1 MTPFPAMNRWSVA
14 LGLAFAA
21 ALFAAAIGRLGLAQ
35 TLELKTYDA
44 RMRAVATGQ
53 GAASQVA
60 MVLID
65 DHSIRQLEPLV
76 GRWPWPRMVHA
87 VLVNFLA
94 RGPAKLVVYDVLF
107 SESDKGT
114 TDIGGTVW
122 TGAESDQALVDA
134 VQAAGNVILVAEAS
148 SEATVEAN
156 AAAHPS
162 LEAVP
167 ALAVR
172 WPLQG
177 FAEKRPL
184 LVPPFPALAQAAR
197 GIGHA
202 RVAYDLDGPWRR
214 YIPFVEV
221 AGRIVPSLPMAA
233 ALTAMGLAPEQVSG
247 SRASLRLGA
256 TRVPWI
262 EQVVPDYYGP
272 DQTVWRPLVPFR
284 GPTMRADNTPTFASY
299 SFQDIFLAEQQL
311 LAGETPHIDPAVF
324 KDQIVVVGVTAQ
336 GLMDLFMTPFG
347 EGRMPGAEV
356 HANVIDGLLSGRAV
370 APAAPWQRIAVTLT
384 PALAIA
390 AVGALAAPWVTA
402 AAAAAVAAG
411 VVWYATRALGQGVW
425 LPLVVPVTACLLTFL
440 GDLAWM
446 YFVEG
451 REKRR
456 VKRLF
461 SRYVSKDVYQQ
472 LLANPADAVL
482 GGERREMTVL
492 FSDMRGFTTLSESGE
507 AEDLV
512 RQLNQY
518 FTRMVGVVFANRGT
532 IDKFVGDMVM
542 ALYGAPLDDP
552 DHADH
557 AVQTALDMVREL
569 RQLNRVWAVEG
580 RTALD
585 IGIGIST
592 GEMIAGNIGSDTIMS
607 YTVIGDNVNL
617 GARLESLNKD
627 FGTRILISE
636 ATRRQ
641 LKGSYDI
648 RPLGD
653 VMVKGKSKAVPV
665 FEVRADGQHEQH
677 GQDEVSA

>member
-1 MTPFPAMNRWSVA
+1 MTRWAVA
-14 LGLAFAA
+14 LGFALTA
-21 ALFAAAIGRLGLAQ
+21 ALLASALGRIGLVQ

-44 RMRAVATGQ
+44 RIRAVATGQ
-53 GAASQVA
+53 GPPAPIV

-87 VLVNFLA
+87 VLVNFLSRA
-94 RGPAKLVVYDVLF
+94 PAKLVVYDVLF
-107 SESDKGT
+107 SEGDRST

-122 TGAESDQALVDA
+122 TGAESDQALVEA
-134 VQAAGNVILVAEAS
+134 VAAAGNVILVAEAS
-148 SEATVEAN
+148 SENTVLTNAEAR
-156 AAAHPS
+156 PS
-162 LEAVP
+162 LDGID
-167 ALAVR
+167 ALAGR
-172 WPLQG
+172 WPLQA
-177 FAEKRPL
+177 FAERRPL
-184 LVPPFPALAQAAR
+184 LVPPFPALARAAR

-214 YIPFVEV
+214 YVPFVAV
-221 AGRIVPSLPMAA
+221 DDRIVPALPVAA
-233 ALTAMGLAPEQVSG
+233 ALSILGTPPERVSA
-247 SRASLRLGA
+247 SRAALRLGDA
-256 TRVPWI
+256 RVPWI
-262 EQVVPDYYGP
+262 EQVVPDYHGP
-272 DQTVWRPLVPFR
+272 VQSVWRPLVPFR
-284 GPTMRADNTPTFASY
+284 GPTMRADHTPTFTSY

-311 LAGETPHIDPAVF
+311 LAGETPHLAPAVF
-324 KDQIVVVGVTAQ
+324 TDRIVVVGVTAQ
-336 GLMDLFMTPFG
+336 GLTDLFTTPFG

-356 HANVIDGLLSGRAV
+356 HANVIDGLLAGRSI
-370 APAAPWQRIAVTLT
+370 APAAPWQRAAVTLA
-384 PALAIA
+384 PALAVT
-390 AVGALAAPWVTA
+390 AVGALAAPWATA
-402 AAAAAVAAG
+402 LGALLAAAAVA
-411 VVWYATRALGQGVW
+411 WYATRALAAGVW
-425 LPLVVPVTACLLTFL
+425 LPLVVPVVACLLAFL
-440 GDLAWM
+440 SDLAWM

-461 SRYVSKDVYQQ
+461 SRYVSRDVYQQ
-472 LLANPADAVL
+472 LLASPADAVL
-482 GGERREMTVL
+482 GGQRREMSVL
-492 FSDMRGFTTLSESGE
+492 FSDMRGFTTLSERGE

-518 FTRMVGVVFANRGT
+518 FTRMVDVVFRHRGT
-532 IDKFVGDMVM
+532 VDKFVGDMVM

-557 AVQTALDMVREL
+557 AVQSALDMVREL
-569 RQLNRVWAVEG
+569 QHLNRLWAVEG
-580 RTALD
+580 RTELD
-585 IGIGIST
+585 IGIGINT

-636 ATRRQ
+636 ATRQQ

-653 VMVKGKSKAVPV
+653 VTVKGKTRSVQV
-665 FEVRADGQHEQH
+665 FEVRTDGQN
-677 GQDEVSA
+677 GVSA

>member
-1 MTPFPAMNRWSVA
+1 MNRWLVA
-14 LGLAFAA
+14 LGFALTA
-21 ALFAAAIGRLGLAQ
+21 ALLAGAIGRIGLAQ

-53 GAASQVA
+53 GTPPQVA

-94 RGPAKLVVYDVLF
+94 RGPAKLIVYDVLF
-107 SESDKGT
+107 AEGDKST

-134 VQAAGNVILVAEAS
+134 VTAAGNVIMVAEAS
-148 SEATVEAN
+148 SEATVVAN
-156 AAAHPS
+156 AGLRPALDGIPS
-162 LEAVP
+162 LS
-167 ALAVR
+167 VR

-214 YIPFVEV
+214 HIPFVEV
-221 AGRIVPSLPMAA
+221 EGRIVASLPMAA
-233 ALTAMGLAPEQVSG
+233 ALTAAGLVPEQVSA
-247 SRASLRLGA
+247 SRAALHLGA
-256 TRVPWI
+256 ASVPWI

-272 DQTVWRPLVPFR
+272 AQTVWRPLVPFR
-284 GPTMRADNTPTFASY
+284 GPTMRADHTPTFPSY

-311 LAGETPHIDPAVF
+311 LAGETPHLDPALF

-336 GLMDLFMTPFG
+336 GLMDLFTTPFG

-356 HANVIDGLLSGRAV
+356 HANVIDGVLSGRSV
-370 APAAPWQRIAVTLT
+370 APAAPWQRTAITLT

-390 AVGALAAPWVTA
+390 AVGALGAPWMT
-402 AAAAAVAAG
+402 AAAAVAAAAG
-411 VVWYATRALGQGVW
+411 VMWYATRALGHGVW
-425 LPLVVPVTACLLTFL
+425 LPLVVPVTACLVTFL
-440 GDLAWM
+440 ADLAWM

-461 SRYVSKDVYQQ
+461 SRYVSRDVYQQ
-472 LLANPADAVL
+472 LLASPAEAVL
-482 GGERREMTVL
+482 GGQRREMTVL

-518 FTRMVGVVFANRGT
+518 FTRMVEVVFANRGT

-569 RQLNRVWAVEG
+569 RQLNRLWAVEG
-580 RTALD
+580 RTELD
-585 IGIGIST
+585 IGIGINT

-641 LKGSYDI
+641 LKGAYDL
-648 RPLGD
+648 RPLGE
-653 VMVKGKSKAVPV
+653 VMVKGKTRAVQV
-665 FEVRADGQHEQH
+665 FEVGTDEQN
-677 GQDEVSA
+677 EVSA

>member
-1 MTPFPAMNRWSVA
+1 MNRWLVA
-14 LGLAFAA
+14 LGFALAA
-21 ALFAAAIGRLGLAQ
+21 ALLAGALGRIGLAQ

-53 GAASQVA
+53 GAPSQVV

-76 GRWPWPRMVHA
+76 GRWPWPRMAHA

-107 SESDKGT
+107 AEGDKST
-114 TDIGGTVW
+114 TDIGGATW

-134 VQAAGNVILVAEAS
+134 VRAAGNVIMVAEAS
-148 SEATVEAN
+148 SEATVVAN
-156 AAAHPS
+156 AEARPTLDGIPS
-162 LEAVP
+162 LSA
-167 ALAVR
+167 R
-172 WPLQG
+172 WPLPG

-184 LVPPFPALAQAAR
+184 LVPPFAALAQAAR

-214 YIPFVEV
+214 HIPFVEV
-221 AGRIVPSLPMAA
+221 EGRIVPSLPMAA
-233 ALTAMGLAPEQVSG
+233 ALTATGLLPEQVSA
-247 SRASLRLGA
+247 SRAGLLLGSV
-256 TRVPWI
+256 RVPWV

-272 DQTVWRPLVPFR
+272 AQTVWRPLVPFR
-284 GPTMRADNTPTFASY
+284 GPTMRADNTPTFPSY

-311 LAGETPHIDPAVF
+311 LAGETPHLDPAQF

-336 GLMDLFMTPFG
+336 GLMDLFTTPFG

-356 HANVIDGLLSGRAV
+356 HANVIDGVLSGRSV
-370 APAAPWQRIAVTLT
+370 APAAPWQRTAITLA
-384 PALAIA
+384 PALTIA
-390 AVGALAAPWVTA
+390 AVGALGAPWLT
-402 AAAAAVAAG
+402 AAAAVAAGAG
-411 VVWYATRALGQGVW
+411 VVWYATRAMGHGVW
-425 LPLVVPVTACLLTFL
+425 LPLVVPIAACLLTFL
-440 GDLAWM
+440 VDLGWM

-472 LLANPADAVL
+472 LLASPAEAVL
-482 GGERREMTVL
+482 GGQRREMTVL

-518 FTRMVGVVFANRGT
+518 FTRMVDVVFANRGT

-569 RQLNRVWAVEG
+569 RQLNRLWAVEG
-580 RTALD
+580 RAALD
-585 IGIGIST
+585 IGIGINT

-641 LKGSYDI
+641 LKGTYDL
-648 RPLGD
+648 RPLGE
-653 VMVKGKSKAVPV
+653 VMVKGKTRAVQV
-665 FEVRADGQHEQH
+665 FAVGTDEQN
-677 GQDEVSA
+677 EVSA

>member
-1 MTPFPAMNRWSVA
+1 MNRWLAA
-14 LGLAFAA
+14 LGFALTA
-21 ALFAAAIGRLGLAQ
+21 ALLASAIGQVSLAR

-44 RMRAVATGQ
+44 RMRAVATGG
-53 GAASQVA
+53 GAAPPVA

-65 DHSIRQLEPLV
+65 DHSIRQLEPLA

-94 RGPAKLVVYDVLF
+94 RGQARLVVYDVLF
-107 SESDKGT
+107 AEADKAT
-114 TDIGGTVW
+114 TDIGGTAW

-134 VQAAGNVILVAEAS
+134 VTAAGNVILVAEAS
-148 SEATVEAN
+148 SEVTVEAN
-156 AAAHPS
+156 AEARPS
-162 LEAVP
+162 LDGIP
-167 ALAVR
+167 SLSVR
-172 WPLQG
+172 WPLRG
-177 FAEKRPL
+177 FAERRPL
-184 LVPPFPALAQAAR
+184 LVPPFPALARAAL

-214 YIPFVEV
+214 HIPFVEV
-221 AGRIVPSLPMAA
+221 EGRIVPSLPVAA
-233 ALTAMGLAPEQVSG
+233 ALTVKGIAPAQVSA
-247 SRASLRLGA
+247 SRASLHLGP

-272 DQTVWRPLVPFR
+272 ARAVWRPLVPFR
-284 GPTMRADNTPTFASY
+284 GPTLRADRTPTFPSY

-311 LAGETPHIDPAVF
+311 LAGEPPHLDPAVF
-324 KDQIVVVGVTAQ
+324 KDRIVVVGVTAQ
-336 GLMDLFMTPFG
+336 GLTDLFTTPFG

-356 HANVIDGLLSGRAV
+356 HANVIDGLLSGRAI
-370 APAAPWQRIAVTLT
+370 APAAPWQRIAVTLA
-384 PALAIA
+384 PALAVA
-390 AVGALAAPWVTA
+390 SVGALAVPWVTA
-402 AAAAAVAAG
+402 AAAAAAATA
-411 VVWYATRALGQGVW
+411 VVWYATRALGHGLW

-440 GDLAWM
+440 ADLAWM

-472 LLANPADAVL
+472 LLASPSEARL
-482 GGERREMTVL
+482 GGQRREMTVL

-518 FTRMVGVVFANRGT
+518 FTRMVEVVFAHRGT

-557 AVQTALDMVREL
+557 AVQTALAMVREL
-569 RQLNRVWAVEG
+569 AQLNRLWAVEG
-580 RTALD
+580 RAALD
-585 IGIGIST
+585 IGIGINT

-641 LKGSYDI
+641 LKGTYDI
-648 RPLGD
+648 RPLGE
-653 VMVKGKSKAVPV
+653 VMVKGKTRAVQV
-665 FEVRADGQHEQH
+665 YEVRTGGQNGTH
-677 GQDEVSA
+677 GQNEHNEVFA

>member
-1 MTPFPAMNRWSVA
+1 MTRWLVA
-14 LGLAFAA
+14 LGFALTSALLAS
-21 ALFAAAIGRLGLAQ
+21 ALGRIGLAQ

-53 GAASQVA
+53 GPAPKIA

-94 RGPAKLVVYDVLF
+94 RAPAKLVVYDVLF
-107 SESDKGT
+107 SEGDKAA

-134 VQAAGNVILVAEAS
+134 VKAAGNVILVAEAS
-148 SEATVEAN
+148 SEATVLAN
-156 AAAHPS
+156 AEARPLLDGIPS
-162 LEAVP
+162 LSA
-167 ALAVR
+167 R
-172 WPLQG
+172 WPVEG
-177 FAEKRPL
+177 FAERRPM
-184 LVPPFPALAQAAR
+184 LVPPFAALAQAAR

-214 YIPFVEV
+214 YIPFVAV
-221 AGRIVPSLPMAA
+221 DGRIVPSLPLAA
-233 ALTAMGLAPEQVSG
+233 ALTARGIAPAQVSA
-247 SRASLRLGA
+247 SRATLHLGDA
-256 TRVPWI
+256 PVPWI

-272 DQTVWRPLVPFR
+272 SQTVWRPLVPFR

-311 LAGETPHIDPAVF
+311 LAGETPHLDPGVF
-324 KDQIVVVGVTAQ
+324 KDQIVVVGLTAE
-336 GLMDLFMTPFG
+336 GLRDLFTTPFG

-356 HANVIDGLLSGRAV
+356 HANVIDALLSGRTI
-370 APAAPWQRIAVTLT
+370 APATPWQRLTVTLT

-402 AAAAAVAAG
+402 VGALAAATG
-411 VVWYATRALGQGVW
+411 LVWYATRALGLGVW
-425 LPLVVPVTACLLTFL
+425 LPVVVPVLACLLTFL

-472 LLANPADAVL
+472 LLASPTEAVL
-482 GGERREMTVL
+482 GGQRREMTVL

-518 FTRMVGVVFANRGT
+518 FTRMVDVVFSHRGT

-542 ALYGAPLDDP
+542 ALYGAPLDDA

-557 AVQTALDMVREL
+557 AVQTALAMVREL
-569 RQLNRVWAVEG
+569 RQLNRLWAVEG
-580 RTALD
+580 RTVLD
-585 IGIGIST
+585 IGIGINT

-636 ATRRQ
+636 ATRQQ

-648 RPLGD
+648 RPLGE
-653 VMVKGKSKAVPV
+653 VTVKGKTRPVQV
-665 FEVRADGQHEQH
+665 FEVRT
-677 GQDEVSA
+677 DEPKGVSA

>member
-1 MTPFPAMNRWSVA
+1 MTRWLVA
-14 LGLAFAA
+14 LGFALTSALLAS
-21 ALFAAAIGRLGLAQ
+21 ALGRIGLVQ

-44 RMRAVATGQ
+44 RTRAVATGQ
-53 GAASQVA
+53 GAAPPIA

-94 RGPAKLVVYDVLF
+94 RAPAKLVVYDVLF
-107 SESDKGT
+107 SEGDKAS

-122 TGAESDQALVDA
+122 SGAESDQALVDA
-134 VQAAGNVILVAEAS
+134 VKAAGNVILVAEAS
-148 SEATVEAN
+148 SETTVVAN
-156 AAAHPS
+156 ADARPS
-162 LEAVP
+162 LDGIPSLSA
-167 ALAVR
+167 R
-172 WPLQG
+172 WPVEG
-177 FAEKRPL
+177 FAERRPM

-214 YIPFVEV
+214 YIPFVV
-221 AGRIVPSLPMAA
+221 VDDRVVPSLPLAA
-233 ALTAMGLAPEQVSG
+233 ALTARGLAPAQVAA
-247 SRASLRLGA
+247 SRAALQLGDA
-256 TRVPWI
+256 RVPWI

-272 DQTVWRPLVPFR
+272 SQTVWRPLVPFR
-284 GPTMRADNTPTFASY
+284 GPTMRADHTASFTSY
-299 SFQDIFLAEQQL
+299 SFQDIFLAEQQV
-311 LAGETPHIDPAVF
+311 LAGETPHLDPALF
-324 KDQIVVVGVTAQ
+324 KDQIVVVGLTAE
-336 GLMDLFMTPFG
+336 GLRDLFTTPFG

-356 HANVIDGLLSGRAV
+356 HANVIDALLSGRTI
-370 APAAPWQRIAVTLT
+370 APATPWQRLAATLA

-402 AAAAAVAAG
+402 VGALAAATAVM
-411 VVWYATRALGQGVW
+411 WYATRALGLGVW
-425 LPLVVPVTACLLTFL
+425 LPVVVPVIACLLTFL
-440 GDLAWM
+440 SDLAWM

-461 SRYVSKDVYQQ
+461 SRYVSRDVFQQ
-472 LLANPADAVL
+472 LLASPTEAVL
-482 GGERREMTVL
+482 GGQRREMTVL

-518 FTRMVGVVFANRGT
+518 FTRMVDVVFSHRGT

-542 ALYGAPLDDP
+542 ALYGAPLDDA

-557 AVQTALDMVREL
+557 AVQTALAMVREL
-569 RQLNRVWAVEG
+569 RQLNRLWAVEG

-585 IGIGIST
+585 IGIGINT

-641 LKGSYDI
+641 LKGTYDI
-648 RPLGD
+648 RPLGE
-653 VMVKGKSKAVPV
+653 VTVKGKTRAVHV
-665 FEVRADGQHEQH
+665 FEVRTDEQK
-677 GQDEVSA
+677 EASE